1 MMVCIPSEDPADNI
15 SEVIFDGEKIMD
27 ISNTFRQKPVKV
39 KKEVKEGLHEIRID
53 LLNFPQKKIKRK
65 LLC

>member
-1 MMVCIPSEDPADNI
+1 
-15 SEVIFDGEKIMD
+15 MD

-53 LLNFPQKKIKRK
+53 LLNFPTKENY
-65 LLC
+65 